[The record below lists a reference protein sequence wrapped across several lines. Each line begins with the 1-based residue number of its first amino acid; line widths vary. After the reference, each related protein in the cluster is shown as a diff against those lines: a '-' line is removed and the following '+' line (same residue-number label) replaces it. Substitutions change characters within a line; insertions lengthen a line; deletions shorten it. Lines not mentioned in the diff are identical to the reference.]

1 MSNLATRLSKRM
13 HPLYFGCKR
22 ELILF
27 RGKKMSVDD
36 FLNGNFME
44 GSEDEVSGDEVGIL
58 MRCHPNL

>member
-13 HPLYFGCKR
+13 HPLYFGCKK

-36 FLNGNFME
+36 FLNGKFME
-44 GSEDEVSGDEVGIL
+44 GSDDEVGGDEVGI
-58 MRCHPNL
+58 